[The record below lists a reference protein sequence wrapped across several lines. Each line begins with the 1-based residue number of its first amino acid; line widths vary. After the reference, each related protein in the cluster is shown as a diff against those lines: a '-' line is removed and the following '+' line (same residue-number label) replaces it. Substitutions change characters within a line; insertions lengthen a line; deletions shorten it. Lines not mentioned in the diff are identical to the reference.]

1 LLSSGQ
7 TRPSV
12 PNDDDDDGVRVS
24 TSAASF
30 AKAFRSHS
38 SLENPYSHTTK
49 EDPSFAST
57 PRFFQQKKSSAA
69 TRIAILATVSFPL
82 QRGTIIIIIIIIII
96 ISRRLSSFQKWDQNE
111 K

>member
-12 PNDDDDDGVRVS
+12 PNDDNDAGVRVS

-82 QRGTIIIIIIIIII
+82 QRGTIIIIIIIII
-96 ISRRLSSFQKWDQNE
+96 SRLSSFQKWDQNE